1 MKTAEQDR
9 YGAAE
14 KCRAV
19 LTVWTERQQASV
31 LCREMGVSNSLF
43 SQWQDRAVS
52 GMLEALEPRGTR
64 EGVEGPALPAQ
75 FKRLLDR
82 KARARDLLS
91 LGRNAAWRPEVSRA
105 PRADSGRSRP
115 AKSRS
120 IPETPSAVAVS

>member
-1 MKTAEQDR
+1 MKTMEQDR

-19 LTVWTERQQASV
+19 LTVWTERKKASE
-31 LCREMGVSNSLF
+31 LCREMGVSASLF

-64 EGVEGPALPAQ
+64 EGVEGPALPVQ

-82 KARARDLLS
+82 KVRSRDLLS
-91 LGRNAAWRPEVSRA
+91 LGRSV
-105 PRADSGRSRP
+105 SGRSRP
-115 AKSRS
+115 VKSR
-120 IPETPSAVAVS
+120 PPQETPSTVAAS

>member
-1 MKTAEQDR
+1 MKTTEADR

-19 LTVWTERQQASV
+19 LAVWTERKQASA
-31 LCREMGVSNSLF
+31 LCRELGIRPSLF

-75 FKRLLDR
+75 VRRLLDR
-82 KARARDLLS
+82 KARLRELPGWQPRTPKAKAPS
-91 LGRNAAWRPEVSRA
+91 EAPPPAAS
-105 PRADSGRSRP
+105 
-115 AKSRS
+115 
-120 IPETPSAVAVS
+120 